1 MLCSQIAQRITYR
14 LKYILQYRQNTI
26 FLICETQKNICRKLD
41 LTVLKVEKLEMKVN
55 NTKLVTQNDGSWV
68 SHSARS
74 SLFYTLIFILKTQ
87 PVFTSSKLA
96 IETLKQDVKYVQ
108 S

>member
-1 MLCSQIAQRITYR
+1 MIRTYVMQSNRATHHIQIKVHSPI
-14 LKYILQYRQNTI
+14 QNTI

-74 SLFYTLIFILKTQ
+74 SLF
-87 PVFTSSKLA
+87 
-96 IETLKQDVKYVQ
+96 
-108 S
+108 